1 MVNKMGKVD
10 KGVHCMVK
18 SCANMAVRSISI
30 NDLGSMSSKVAPG
43 SSRRVYLCAEH
54 YKEWKKL
61 NRDRMKLERLR
72 F

>member
-1 MVNKMGKVD
+1 MVNKMGKVG
-10 KGVHCMVK
+10 KGVSCMVK
-18 SCANMAVRSISI
+18 GCSNVAVRSISV
-30 NDLGSMSSKVAPG
+30 NDLGSMSSKVVLG

-61 NRDRMKLERLR
+61 NRDRMRLERLR

>member
-1 MVNKMGKVD
+1 MMGKID

-18 SCANMAVRSISI
+18 GCSNVAVRSISA
-30 NDLGSMSSKVAPG
+30 NNLGSMSSKVVLG
-43 SSRRVYLCAEH
+43 SSRRVYLCDEH

-61 NRDRMKLERLR
+61 NRDRIKLERLR